1 MKYILIFAVAL
12 ASTANAQ
19 TNPTTAPPANGQT
32 VQPPPV
38 VMQRQPAPPDLSQ
51 AVRALQGGAT
61 SAPGTVPALSVPG
74 VTSSGGGDIPRDYK
88 VREVPLSPTA
98 HSALAAGKPWMTDR
112 NPATFGSDGRVL
124 YTFGTGLPEVIC
136 APLRV
141 CVIEL
146 QAGEKIQGAP
156 QVGDAVR
163 WNITPATMGEGAGLT
178 ELIVIKPVQTGL
190 DTNLVVPTSRRMYY
204 LRLVSKPTEYVARVA
219 FTYPE
224 DAQIAWQK
232 HTMAQQQR
240 EQRIDATRVVEMAPN
255 AIDTL
260 YFEYFIEGN
269 DDELKPARVFDDGQ
283 KTYIQMPAR
292 TQFRELPVLMMTGP
306 EGKPEIINYRVQ
318 GTMYVVDRLFDR
330 GALLLGVGKQQRKVT
345 ITRASAKRSFRLPW
359 QRDEFDQMRD
369 GGGQ

>member
-1 MKYILIFAVAL
+1 MKYFLIFALVL
-12 ASTANAQ
+12 SISANAQ
-19 TNPTTAPPANGQT
+19 SITAEAPPSASAPSAPVPALQA
-32 VQPPPV
+32 PPV
-38 VMQRQPAPPDLSQ
+38 VMQRNISE
-51 AVRALQGGAT
+51 AVRQLQGGAT
-61 SAPGTVPALSVPG
+61 SAPGTVPGISATVSNSDV
-74 VTSSGGGDIPRDYK
+74 PRDYK
-88 VREVPLSPTA
+88 VKEITLSPTA
-98 HSALAAGKPWMTDR
+98 HSALSAGKPWMTNR
-112 NPATFGSDGRVL
+112 NAATFGADGRVL
-124 YTFGTGLPEVIC
+124 YTFGSGLPEVIC

-204 LRLVSKPTEYVARVA
+204 LRLVSKPTDYIARVA

-224 DAQIAWQK
+224 DAQLAWQK
-232 HTMAQQQR
+232 HNIAQQQR
-240 EQRIDATRVVEMAPN
+240 DQRLEATRVVEMAPN

-260 YFEYFIEGN
+260 YFDYVLDGN

-283 KTYIQMPAR
+283 KTYIQMSAR
-292 TQFRELPVLMMTGP
+292 TQFRELPVLMMVGP

-330 GALLLGVGKQQRKVT
+330 GALLLGVGKHQRKVT
-345 ITRASAKRSFRLPW
+345 ITRASAQRGFRWPW
-359 QRDEFDQMRD
+359 QRDEFDQHRNS
-369 GGGQ
+369 GGQ